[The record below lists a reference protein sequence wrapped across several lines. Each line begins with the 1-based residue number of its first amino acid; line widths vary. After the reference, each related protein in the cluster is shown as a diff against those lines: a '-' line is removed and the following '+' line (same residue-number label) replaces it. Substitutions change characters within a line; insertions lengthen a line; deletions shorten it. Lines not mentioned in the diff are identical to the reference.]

1 MSDSV
6 LVTDTGPGL
15 TPKELDMLFQR
26 FSQVSRGLHLS
37 DKQSLL
43 INRQPRRTPSL
54 EDLVWVSSFAGV
66 RGHLFA
72 THFD

>member
-1 MSDSV
+1 
-6 LVTDTGPGL
+6 
-15 TPKELDMLFQR
+15 MLFQR